1 MTDDQRP
8 SQRPLGP
15 EELWDRFIDALDRAG
30 QAGNPAGVPVP
41 AFATKGLA
49 GRRFGDLSLDD
60 VKELARVASA
70 LARRG
75 ETVLSIWN
83 DMRQRSR
90 GHAKSSRHKRR

>member
-1 MTDDQRP
+1 MADDQRLVP
-8 SQRPLGP
+8 RALGP

-30 QAGNPAGVPVP
+30 QAGNPAGVLVP

-49 GRRFGDLSLDD
+49 GRRFGDLSQED

-75 ETVLSIWN
+75 DTVLGIWN
-83 DMRQRSR
+83 DMRQRS
-90 GHAKSSRHKRR
+90 GPAKPPRHRRR

>member
-1 MTDDQRP
+1 MADDEHVSR
-8 SQRPLGP
+8 RPLGP

-30 QAGNPAGVPVP
+30 QAGSPAGVLVP

-49 GRRFGDLSLDD
+49 GRRFGDLSQEE

-75 ETVLSIWN
+75 DTVLSIWN
-83 DMRQRSR
+83 DMRQRARAQAKPSR
-90 GHAKSSRHKRR
+90 PRRS